1 MRRKTLL
8 TLALAM
14 LLVVPAVMAMAST
27 GFEKV
32 GTIDTITAQVREQAQ
47 DRDCGECVNDQ
58 SATPAVVGQ
67 RDQIRS
73 RDQLQTQDPD
83 LDQARD
89 QTQARDRDQVRDET
103 NCDGDA
109 LQLRKQVRTEAQL
122 ETNLAGRQG
131 EQKGIGPGAETG
143 NGPVHEGPADGTGNQ
158 FGRNDG

>member
-8 TLALAM
+8 ILALAM
-14 LLVVPAVMAMAST
+14 LLVVPAVMAMASSDFD
-27 GFEKV
+27 GI
-32 GTIDTITAQVREQAQ
+32 GTIDTITAQVRQQAQ

-67 RDQIRS
+67 RDQVRS

-83 LDQARD
+83 LDRVRD
-89 QTQARDRDQVRDET
+89 QIQARDRDQVRDET

-131 EQKGIGPGAETG
+131 EQKGYGPGTEAG
-143 NGPVHEGPADGTGNQ
+143 NGPLHEGPQDGAGNQ
-158 FGRNDG
+158 FGRSEG